1 MTLKRELAAE
11 LVLSLLN
18 HLMISGELNPHAKG
32 VWLPEADSYVCACGI
47 PVKWNLV
54 TRSYVPR

>member
-1 MTLKRELAAE
+1 MALDRELAAR

-18 HLMISGELNPHAKG
+18 HLMISGELNPHSKG
-32 VWLPEADSYVCACGI
+32 VWMAEANSYVCACGI
-47 PVKWNLV
+47 QVKWNLV